1 LALFGGSTRPD
12 QEEDTGFNLVQS
24 SPGVNA
30 KFLGGNPMS
39 NQLKTVLL
47 LGALTAIL
55 IFFGNAIGGSGGMKV
70 ALVMAA
76 IMNFV
81 SYWFSDRMVLS
92 MYAAQ
97 EVSPQQAP
105 ELHAMVGEL
114 AREAGVPM
122 PRLFVIP
129 QDTPNAFATGR
140 DPSHA
145 VVAVTEGI
153 VRLLSPAELKGVLA
167 HEMSHVRNRDILIQS
182 VAATLG
188 GAIMV
193 LANMSRFSASY
204 ASGEGEQR
212 RGNPLSLLLFAILG
226 PLAAMLIQM
235 AISRSREFIADES
248 GARLC
253 HDPEP
258 LAGALEKLEVANQ
271 QMPMI
276 ANPATENMFIVNPL
290 TGGGLMSLFSTHPP
304 IEERV
309 ARLRA
314 MRVS

>member
-1 LALFGGSTRPD
+1 
-12 QEEDTGFNLVQS
+12 
-24 SPGVNA
+24 
-30 KFLGGNPMS
+30 MS

-81 SYWFSDRMVLS
+81 SYWFSDRMVLR

-105 ELHAMVGEL
+105 ELHDMVGDL

-140 DPSHA
+140 NPSHA

-204 ASGEGEQR
+204 AGGEGEQR

-226 PLAAMLIQM
+226 PFAAMLIQM

>member
-1 LALFGGSTRPD
+1 
-12 QEEDTGFNLVQS
+12 
-24 SPGVNA
+24 
-30 KFLGGNPMS
+30 MS

-140 DPSHA
+140 NPSHA

-204 ASGEGEQR
+204 AGGEGEQR

-226 PLAAMLIQM
+226 PFAAMLIQM

>member
-1 LALFGGSTRPD
+1 
-12 QEEDTGFNLVQS
+12 
-24 SPGVNA
+24 
-30 KFLGGNPMS
+30 MS

-105 ELHAMVGEL
+105 ELHDMVGDL

-140 DPSHA
+140 NPSHA

-204 ASGEGEQR
+204 AGGEGEQR

-226 PLAAMLIQM
+226 PFAAMLIQM

-253 HDPEP
+253 HDPEA